1 MNRPA
6 MYRRPLVLLLL
17 GLALMVAACGGDDAA
32 SPDDDTAATDDPGAA
47 ATDDDD
53 PAAAATDDG
62 AAATDDATDDAAGTD
77 DATDDATDE
86 AAAAGG
92 EDWPDSIVFG
102 LVPSREADVIIESAQ
117 PLAEAL
123 SAELGIEV
131 ESVVP
136 QDYTGLTEAMG
147 TGQADIGAF
156 GPLGIVRAQER
167 AGVELILQSERFG
180 SATYHTQYMT
190 NNPDK
195 YCSDE
200 VVEDEDG
207 FKYCNGTLDAEEGPA
222 GEESIAS
229 VDGTLSFVDPTSASG
244 YLIPALQMIEAGVDI
259 DSLDSTF
266 AGGHDNSVLAVNS
279 GDVEVGLSFDDARTT
294 VIEEAPDVA
303 DNVVVFAYSEEIPND
318 GFVVRGD
325 LPDDLKQAITDA
337 LLEYSATEEGQET
350 LNAIYEID
358 ALVPADDASL
368 DVIRRADEELGDSF
382 EGE

>member
-1 MNRPA
+1 
-6 MYRRPLVLLLL
+6 
-17 GLALMVAACGGDDAA
+17 
-32 SPDDDTAATDDPGAA
+32 
-47 ATDDDD
+47 
-53 PAAAATDDG
+53 
-62 AAATDDATDDAAGTD
+62 
-77 DATDDATDE
+77 
-86 AAAAGG
+86 
-92 EDWPDSIVFG
+92 
-102 LVPSREADVIIESAQ
+102 
-117 PLAEAL
+117 
-123 SAELGIEV
+123 
-131 ESVVP
+131 
-136 QDYTGLTEAMG
+136 
-147 TGQADIGAF
+147 
-156 GPLGIVRAQER
+156 VRAQER

>member
-17 GLALMVAACGGDDAA
+17 CLALMVAACGGDDAA

-47 ATDDDD
+47 ATDDD
-53 PAAAATDDG
+53 PAAAATDDD

-77 DATDDATDE
+77 DATEE

>member
-17 GLALMVAACGGDDAA
+17 CLALMVAACGGDDAA

-117 PLAEAL
+117 PLADAL

>member
-1 MNRPA
+1 

-17 GLALMVAACGGDDAA
+17 CLALMVAACGGDDAA

-47 ATDDDD
+47 ATDDD
-53 PAAAATDDG
+53 PAAAATDDD

-77 DATDDATDE
+77 DATEE
-86 AAAAGG
+86 AAATGG

>member
-117 PLAEAL
+117 PLADAL